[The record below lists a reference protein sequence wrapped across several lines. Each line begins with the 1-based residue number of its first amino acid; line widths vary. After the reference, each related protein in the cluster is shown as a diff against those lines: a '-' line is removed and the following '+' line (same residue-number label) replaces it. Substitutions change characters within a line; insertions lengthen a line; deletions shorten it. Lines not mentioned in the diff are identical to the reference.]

1 MGRCDCSWDA
11 ETAPPPPHSPEEAQ
25 VGPLP
30 TPAGPGGPGGRQ
42 ELDGAPKFLWTKTL
56 PPALP
61 KQQGR
66 PRANANT
73 WDSKVGLP
81 QQPRDAVLG
90 LPLLTRRGAPR
101 VDWASAGGVQPEC
114 GGGAAVGEVEGRA
127 ALPSGSGAAQLR
139 QRGDAKPGVRA
150 PRGPGLHS
158 RRRGWVRSA
167 LSL

>member
-11 ETAPPPPHSPEEAQ
+11 ETAPPPPHSPQEAQ

-66 PRANANT
+66 PRTNANT

-127 ALPSGSGAAQLR
+127 ALPSGSGAAQRR
-139 QRGDAKPGVRA
+139 QREETPSREFGLRGDPGFTLGV
-150 PRGPGLHS
+150 GG
-158 RRRGWVRSA
+158 GSA
-167 LSL
+167 RP